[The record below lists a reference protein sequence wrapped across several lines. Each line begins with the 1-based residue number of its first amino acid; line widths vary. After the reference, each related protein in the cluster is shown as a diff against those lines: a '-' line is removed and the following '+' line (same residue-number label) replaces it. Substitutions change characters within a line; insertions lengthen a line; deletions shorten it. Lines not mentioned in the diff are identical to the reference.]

1 MDSDSHLNN
10 YPLLPV
16 AMVLMTGI
24 VAGDAACAHMG
35 MDRCG
40 AQALARVDQ
49 WLKAGW
55 AVVMLGILV
64 ALFFHKRHVKGIGVL
79 LYLIVFLMGALL
91 LIGHSRQL
99 AFPFSQARD
108 IHYEAVV
115 IDAPRTAGK
124 TVRFDCFITVINAQR
139 LRHAIKTKGFCCAR
153 LSDRQMAL
161 SRCGQRL

>member
-64 ALFFHKRHVKGIGVL
+64 ALFFHKRHVKGIGVFAL
-79 LYLIVFLMGALL
+79 PHRVSYGRFAADRPQSAIGLPFL
-91 LIGHSRQL
+91 SN
-99 AFPFSQARD
+99 P
-108 IHYEAVV
+108 
-115 IDAPRTAGK
+115 
-124 TVRFDCFITVINAQR
+124 
-139 LRHAIKTKGFCCAR
+139 
-153 LSDRQMAL
+153 
-161 SRCGQRL
+161 